1 MTNQAL
7 TKYEARK
14 SIMGSDGGKI
24 ILCAI
29 LFFLIVPIFF
39 MVYYIVRAR
48 SYRLTFSGNNVTVT
62 GGVFE
67 KYDRKSVL
75 TAVTNVSV
83 YQSFWGRIFNYGDV
97 RIDIVGRWDV
107 DTHAIKNPQG
117 LKNYVESLM
126 QAQDVSKL
134 QQFIV
139 N

>member
-1 MTNQAL
+1 M
-7 TKYEARK
+7 K
-14 SIMGSDGGKI
+14 SI
-24 ILCAI
+24 
-29 LFFLIVPIFF
+29 P
-39 MVYYIVRAR
+39 
-48 SYRLTFSGNNVTVT
+48 NNTEQTVA
-62 GGVFE
+62 E
-67 KYDRKSVL
+67 EPLKM
-75 TAVTNVSV
+75 
-83 YQSFWGRIFNYGDV
+83 IFNYGDV